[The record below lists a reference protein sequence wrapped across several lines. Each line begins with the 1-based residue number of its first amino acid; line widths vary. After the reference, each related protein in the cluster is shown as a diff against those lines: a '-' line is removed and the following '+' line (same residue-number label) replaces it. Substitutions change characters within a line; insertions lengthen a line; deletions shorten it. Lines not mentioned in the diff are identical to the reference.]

1 MTIDPLLPEETQ
13 AFLEAVNAFAA
24 KWLRPYYQ
32 EHDRTAT
39 LRPDVLKAVAD
50 MGLLG
55 LRAPEEYGGQEADAV
70 TTGLVAEAV
79 GRADFN
85 IGYLINNT
93 ALITEVL
100 VKNATEEQKR
110 RFIPLIASGE
120 VVPAILLSE
129 PEHGSDAGALEF
141 AAERDGDDWV
151 LNGEK
156 TSITFGMQAR
166 QGLVFARTSPTRAKG
181 ITAFYVDLDADGVT
195 RSPFEDLGGRAIGRA
210 SVHFD
215 DVRVSGDRIIGDV
228 DAGFTQVMQGFEFAR
243 ALIGLICL
251 GAAQASI
258 DEAMQQARDRVAF
271 GQPLGK
277 NQGVAF
283 PLVEHST
290 YIMAARLLCLRAL
303 TLKDQGLPHAVESNM
318 AKWWAPRLAVDAAH
332 DALLIFGHSG
342 YSEEYPL
349 GQRVRDIIGL
359 ELGDG
364 TSQITKIV
372 VARHLLGRE
381 YAP

>member
-1 MTIDPLLPEETQ
+1 M
-13 AFLEAVNAFAA
+13 
-24 KWLRPYYQ
+24 
-32 EHDRTAT
+32 
-39 LRPDVLKAVAD
+39 
-50 MGLLG
+50 
-55 LRAPEEYGGQEADAV
+55 
-70 TTGLVAEAV
+70 
-79 GRADFN
+79 
-85 IGYLINNT
+85 
-93 ALITEVL
+93 
-100 VKNATEEQKR
+100 
-110 RFIPLIASGE
+110 
-120 VVPAILLSE
+120 
-129 PEHGSDAGALEF
+129 
-141 AAERDGDDWV
+141 
-151 LNGEK
+151 
-156 TSITFGMQAR
+156 
-166 QGLVFARTSPTRAKG
+166 
-181 ITAFYVDLDADGVT
+181 
-195 RSPFEDLGGRAIGRA
+195 
-210 SVHFD
+210 
-215 DVRVSGDRIIGDV
+215 SGDRIIGDV